1 MELLVQYGADVDQV
15 LEQQGSPLHVACSHQ
30 HLSTVKKLLE
40 LGENVSDLLCKRV
53 SAQIDQLRRCRL
65 AVCWFFLFFFSL
77 AQLVKVG
84 RAHLHS

>member
-1 MELLVQYGADVDQV
+1 MELLVQHGADVDQV
-15 LEQQGSPLHVACSHQ
+15 LDQQGSPLHVACSHQ

-53 SAQIDQLRRCRL
+53 S
-65 AVCWFFLFFFSL
+65 V
-77 AQLVKVG
+77 QLVKVG